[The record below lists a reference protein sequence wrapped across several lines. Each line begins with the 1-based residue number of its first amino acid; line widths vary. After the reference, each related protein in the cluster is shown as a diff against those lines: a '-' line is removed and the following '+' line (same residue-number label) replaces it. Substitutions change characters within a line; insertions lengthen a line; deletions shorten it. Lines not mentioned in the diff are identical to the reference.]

1 MIIKD
6 TLVLRRSRFWLVGW
20 VGWNRDNSW
29 FLRIQEM
36 EVTRIMLKKKK
47 NQMTDKS
54 TSGEVWKDPFTQQ
67 ANRRSPGHDKVR

>member
-1 MIIKD
+1 MVPK
-6 TLVLRRSRFWLVGW
+6 
-20 VGWNRDNSW
+20 NPRDGSYQNH
-29 FLRIQEM
+29 
-36 EVTRIMLKKKK
+36 VKKKK